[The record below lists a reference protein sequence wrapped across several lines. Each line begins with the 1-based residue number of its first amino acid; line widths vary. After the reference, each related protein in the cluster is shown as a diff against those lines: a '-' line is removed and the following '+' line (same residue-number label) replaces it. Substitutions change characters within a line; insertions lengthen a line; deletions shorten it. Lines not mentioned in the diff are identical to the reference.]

1 MYYKVS
7 RDKFLKQIFLFVF
20 FITLVFSLFLTVE
33 GNLENRFS
41 IQLTYMLIGV
51 YALLQIVVESKKHTF
66 SCNMF
71 HWIYIWFFMFCSPY
85 LQYITGSFSLN
96 YVPTDNEI
104 LRTNYLI
111 IIWEI
116 VYSIFF
122 YFKRLRTPPRRK
134 ETRVFDYNNINTY
147 KLNSVLSYCL
157 VVSLCLAVFM
167 FMKGGIDILFSRSSG
182 EGVFIKESSALTS
195 LFTYVAR
202 NFVTF
207 SAALAVINYKKNKKA
222 FLLIVMLVLL
232 LITCSPIGM
241 PRFQTATVYCGIL
254 IIAFPKLS
262 KNYLFIVGFTFA
274 FIIIFPFINSFR
286 YGSLLDVDIFSLL
299 KETFDNIIK
308 NFTDA
313 NFDSYVMFM
322 KAQKFVTLNGKS
334 YGVQLLG
341 AILFFLPR
349 SLWPNKP
356 YGTGYTIHIAEGK
369 LGAAANVSCPLMAE
383 GYINFG
389 VLGLILFAAI
399 LGYVVCKFDY
409 MYFNSKNTKKNLAN
423 NVVYS
428 FIPTIL
434 FFMMRGDLMS
444 TSSFLFSYIVVGNAI
459 VI

>member
-147 KLNSVLSYCL
+147 KLNSVLS
-157 VVSLCLAVFM
+157 
-167 FMKGGIDILFSRSSG
+167 
-182 EGVFIKESSALTS
+182 
-195 LFTYVAR
+195 
-202 NFVTF
+202 
-207 SAALAVINYKKNKKA
+207 
-222 FLLIVMLVLL
+222 
-232 LITCSPIGM
+232 
-241 PRFQTATVYCGIL
+241 
-254 IIAFPKLS
+254 
-262 KNYLFIVGFTFA
+262 
-274 FIIIFPFINSFR
+274 
-286 YGSLLDVDIFSLL
+286 
-299 KETFDNIIK
+299 
-308 NFTDA
+308 
-313 NFDSYVMFM
+313 
-322 KAQKFVTLNGKS
+322 
-334 YGVQLLG
+334 
-341 AILFFLPR
+341 
-349 SLWPNKP
+349 
-356 YGTGYTIHIAEGK
+356 
-369 LGAAANVSCPLMAE
+369 
-383 GYINFG
+383 
-389 VLGLILFAAI
+389 
-399 LGYVVCKFDY
+399 
-409 MYFNSKNTKKNLAN
+409 
-423 NVVYS
+423 
-428 FIPTIL
+428 
-434 FFMMRGDLMS
+434 
-444 TSSFLFSYIVVGNAI
+444 
-459 VI
+459 